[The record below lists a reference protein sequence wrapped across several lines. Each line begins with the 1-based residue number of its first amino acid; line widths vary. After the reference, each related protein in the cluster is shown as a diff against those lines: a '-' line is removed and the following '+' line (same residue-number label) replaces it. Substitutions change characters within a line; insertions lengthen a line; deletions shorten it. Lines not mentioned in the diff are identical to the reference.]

1 MRIIQLLPNVLIL
14 CLLECLPT
22 GSIFTLL
29 PENNIYPYNTIP
41 FRTQLVNAYTNLS
54 ESIVAGI
61 MPLKKLTL
69 SMNKLTLAALIALA
83 FNSCLRPTPLY
94 YTSPLDINVNHYR
107 PVPMV
112 ADSLK
117 SALYANIAFAGG
129 IANRRADNLFSF
141 QGSIHRSHQFG
152 NFQAFYGAD
161 FLFGTYHV
169 NENRL
174 YIYPGNTASNF
185 HIPESR
191 ENFGAYGLN
200 AAINYV
206 HAFRVGEL
214 RIGVESSFQQEF
226 GPYLAFRKSLPDSAI
241 SILSTYAATKTIGG
255 FSEILFR
262 RSRTG
267 TSFGLK
273 ISSGGVI
280 FNRANYTGDEKGHL
294 PFYISGAAHITKNKL
309 TAFWQLNAGVYTNT
323 FMTGLSYKLSG
334 KKPKK

>member
-1 MRIIQLLPNVLIL
+1 
-14 CLLECLPT
+14 
-22 GSIFTLL
+22 
-29 PENNIYPYNTIP
+29 
-41 FRTQLVNAYTNLS
+41 
-54 ESIVAGI
+54 
-61 MPLKKLTL
+61 
-69 SMNKLTLAALIALA
+69 MNKLTLVALIALP

-117 SALYANIAFAGG
+117 SALYANLAFAGG
-129 IANRRADNLFSF
+129 SANRRADNLFSF
-141 QGSIHRSHQFG
+141 QGSVHRSHQFK
-152 NFQAFYGAD
+152 NFQVFYGAD
-161 FLFGTYHV
+161 FLFGTYQV
-169 NENRL
+169 NEKWVYN
-174 YIYPGNTASNF
+174 YTYPGNTPSNF
-185 HIPESR
+185 HIPASNQ
-191 ENFGAYGLN
+191 NFGAYGLN

-241 SILSTYAATKTIGG
+241 GILSTYAATKTIGG

-267 TSFGLK
+267 ASFGLK
-273 ISSGGVI
+273 LSSGGVI
-280 FNRANYTGDEKGHL
+280 FNKANYTGNENGHL
-294 PFYISGAAHITKNKL
+294 PFYISGSAHVTKNKL

-323 FMTGLSYKLSG
+323 FMTGLSYRLSG
-334 KKPKK
+334 NKPKR